1 MFSIFRK
8 IVDDNDEDWDE
19 YMDGVLFVININILN
34 IIKFS
39 LLYLMYGRYLC
50 LFFEV

>member
-8 IVDDNDEDWDE
+8 IVDDNDEDCDE

-34 IIKFS
+34 SIKFS
-39 LLYLMYGRYLC
+39 LFYLMYGRY
-50 LFFEV
+50 